1 MNNEDIN
8 VRTGDGAPSSEREN
22 LFDDELWAP
31 PNVDFF
37 EGGEDGLTGIVSA
50 KIAADLAE
58 LRRLLSAVLQ
68 EVEAV
73 ASPDRKP
80 KRGFRSRLKKAILE
94 DVRDAGAILH
104 YIASP
109 LTLRIGSRLLPVDLP
124 IYTPWEQLGVILS
137 RMHCDRRWPSE
148 DYLLPW
154 LNDEVLPLLRF
165 AVDGESLPSVMTDAW
180 ETKRSWFAS

>member
-1 MNNEDIN
+1 MNYEDMN
-8 VRTGDGAPSSEREN
+8 LRNGEGAPSSERADVFE
-22 LFDDELWAP
+22 DELWAP

-37 EGGEDGLTGIVSA
+37 EGGEGGLTGIVSA
-50 KIAADLAE
+50 KITADLAE

-94 DVRDAGAILH
+94 DVRDACTIFY
-104 YIASP
+104 YIATP

-124 IYTPWEQLGVILS
+124 VYTPWEQLGAVLF
-137 RMHCDRRWPSE
+137 RMHCERRWPSE
-148 DYLLPW
+148 DYLLQW

-180 ETKRSWFAS
+180 EKKRSWFS

>member
-1 MNNEDIN
+1 MNYEDMDL
-8 VRTGDGAPSSEREN
+8 RKGEGAPSSERDDVFE
-22 LFDDELWAP
+22 DELWAP

-50 KIAADLAE
+50 KMAADLAE

-68 EVEAV
+68 EMEAV

-80 KRGFRSRLKKAILE
+80 KRGFRSRLKKAILQ
-94 DVRDAGAILH
+94 DVRDAGAILY
-104 YIASP
+104 YIATP

-124 IYTPWEQLGVILS
+124 IYTPWEQLGVVLS
-137 RMHCDRRWPSE
+137 RMHCDGRWPSE

-154 LNDEVLPLLRF
+154 LNDQVLPLLRF
-165 AVDGESLPSVMTDAW
+165 AVHGEPLPSVMTEAW
-180 ETKRSWFAS
+180 EKKRDWFAS